1 MREDEAVVTGVVIKG
16 GRLPVSRKM
25 AGMGRKWRWKVAT
38 SLVAIVAL
46 AMVRSGLKMSAL
58 ARGSY
63 QGGQPH

>member
-16 GRLPVSRKM
+16 GRLPM
-25 AGMGRKWRWKVAT
+25 AGMGQKWRWKVAT